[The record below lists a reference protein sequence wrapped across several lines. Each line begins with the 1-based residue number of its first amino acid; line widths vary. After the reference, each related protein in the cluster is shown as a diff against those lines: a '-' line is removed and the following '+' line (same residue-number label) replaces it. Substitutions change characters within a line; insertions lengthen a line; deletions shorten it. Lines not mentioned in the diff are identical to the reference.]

1 MASVRSSV
9 RIASAPGTRPPF
21 FLRMSVACLAVAVA
35 GFFPTYFMPLAS
47 GALNANPAVHFHG
60 ALFFGWMSFV
70 VLQSWLVAHGSVG
83 LHRSLGLLG
92 ISLATLIPVATVLGG
107 VNRAQILAAAGAPR
121 AAQELLVG
129 ATAIDIAIFVAL
141 FAAAIANIHNTEAHR
156 RLVLVAT
163 VSTLGAALN
172 RIFLVHAQ
180 ETATAFFQQFRM
192 ELPILTADLLLVP
205 LLVHDW
211 RSRGRIHPATIWGVG
226 TVLLLHIV
234 RVPLYGSAFSA
245 LLGGHILGFVG

>member
-1 MASVRSSV
+1 MSSIRSSVRSSSD
-9 RIASAPGTRPPF
+9 ACTRPLF
-21 FLRMSVACLAVAVA
+21 FFAMSVACLAVALV
-35 GFFPTYFMPLAS
+35 GFFPTYFMPLAA
-47 GALNANPAVHFHG
+47 GALGANTAVHFHG
-60 ALFFGWMSFV
+60 VLFFGWLLFV
-70 VLQSWLVAHGSVG
+70 VLQSWLVARGSVG

-92 ISLATLIPVATVLGG
+92 ISLATLIPVGTVLGG

-121 AAQELLVG
+121 AVQELLVG

-141 FAAAIANIHNTEAHR
+141 FAAAIANVHNAEAHR

-172 RIFLVHAQ
+172 RIYLVHAQ
-180 ETATAFFQQFRM
+180 ETATAFLRQFSM
-192 ELPILTADLLLVP
+192 ELPILSADLLLVP

-211 RSRGRIHPATIWGVG
+211 RSRRRIHPATVWGVG
-226 TVLLLHIV
+226 TVLLLHLV

-245 LLGGHILGFVG
+245 LLGRHILGFVG